1 MEIQLDLTSKEAQF
15 LDFVINAFGTTKLKP
30 EARHDATL
38 MLATISLKIKV
49 AKGELSVNDANE
61 LLWLMK
67 HAELGN

>member
-1 MEIQLDLTSKEAQF
+1 MEIQLDLTGKEAQF

-30 EARHDATL
+30 EARQDATI

-49 AKGELSVNDANE
+49 AEGKMSVNDANE

-67 HAELGN
+67 LGN